1 MAATDATADKPKG
14 PSLVIQLAVLA
25 VLTAGAIGAGW
36 VSATMIGDRQSPPA
50 SEVTP
55 DRATEIRT
63 SEMSNGVGIVHI
75 DPITTNLGSPAD
87 MWIRLEL
94 SLVFTGEPDLAMA
107 ELIHQDLLAYLRTI
121 KVHQIQGASGFQHLK
136 GDLSERAQIRS
147 DGVVR
152 EVLVR
157 TMLVE

>member
-1 MAATDATADKPKG
+1 MAANDATADKPKG
-14 PSLVIQLAVLA
+14 PSLAIQLAVLA
-25 VLTAGAIGAGW
+25 VLTVGAVGAGW
-36 VSATMIGDRQSPPA
+36 VSASMIGDRRA
-50 SEVTP
+50 AATGEVTP

-75 DPITTNLGSPAD
+75 DPITTNLGTPAD

-94 SLVFTGEPDLAMA
+94 SLVFTGEPNVAMS

-136 GDLSERAQIRS
+136 SDLSERAQIRS

-152 EVLVR
+152 EVLVS